1 MRVKIEIPERIEDIK
16 LGKYQDFIE
25 VTKNDKET
33 LVIQSKLLQTFCGI
47 QTDGVKVE
55 DIDSIATDIL
65 KLFKDSY
72 ELKRTFKLKGIEF
85 GFIPNL
91 EEMTLGEYIDLDNY
105 MLELEDLHKA
115 MAVLFR
121 PIVKRRKAWF
131 NKKEEQYK
139 IDSYTGTEKYGDLM
153 KEMPVDVALG
163 AQFFFI
169 NLRKELLR
177 NTMNFLEEDQ
187 KVMSLI
193 AKHNLDQNGDG
204 ITVSMPLL
212 REMLDL

>member
-1 MRVKIEIPERIEDIK
+1 MRVKIEIPDKIQDIK
-16 LGKYQDFIE
+16 LGKYQEFVE
-25 VTKNDKET
+25 ATKNDKDT
-33 LVIQSKLLQTFCGI
+33 LVIQSKLLKIFCGI
-47 QTDGVKVE
+47 NTDGVKVE
-55 DIDSIATDIL
+55 DIDSIANDIL
-65 KLFKDSY
+65 NLFKEEY
-72 ELKRTFKLKGIEF
+72 ELQRTFKLNGIEF

-105 MLELEDLHKA
+105 MLEIEDIHKS

-121 PIVKRRKAWF
+121 PIVKKRKAWF
-131 NKKEEQYK
+131 NKKKEQYK

-153 KEMPVDVALG
+153 KEIPVDIALG

-169 NLRKELLR
+169 NLRKELLK
-177 NTMNFLEEDQ
+177 NMMNFLEEDQ
-187 KVMSLI
+187 KLMSLI
-193 AKHNLDQNGDG
+193 ANHNLEQNGDG